1 MSLTT
6 CARSGGA
13 YLFRC
18 IKDQDLYWPL
28 AQMQRDMDGIAEA
41 GQRLRLQ
48 MVETSRRCFEI
59 MARDLAAIPLQI
71 HRAEGAP

>member
-1 MSLTT
+1 MSATT

-28 AQMQRDMDGIAEA
+28 AQMQRDMDEIVAQGFE
-41 GQRLRLQ
+41 RK
-48 MVETSRRCFEI
+48 RRCAEI
-59 MARDLAAIPLQI
+59 MARGIAALPIQI
-71 HRAEGAP
+71 HRAGSVT

>member
-1 MSLTT
+1 MSATT

-28 AQMQRDMDGIAEA
+28 AQMQRDMDQIASDGLEF
-41 GQRLRLQ
+41 R
-48 MVETSRRCFEI
+48 RRCIEI
-59 MARDLAAIPLQI
+59 MARDIAALPIQI
-71 HRAEGAP
+71 YRAGSAS